1 MHQSYGRHLLF
12 GELFTTIQDDLFFV
26 KTLPGIFQM
35 TGFRLAYLYKV
46 IHTNESL
53 VLLHN
58 LFTHLFCFF
67 KGTAVLTYQSNM
79 TKYYADSPVF
89 YRNRQSDANYMICH
103 SCFSPYR
110 LSNYHQ
116 LTYKSFFALCM
127 KTSKIDYIILRENT
141 FLAFPID
148 CGLPIHQ

>member
-1 MHQSYGRHLLF
+1 MPLISARKLWNSWHSCWKFRFFRKLQTNVSVHQSYARHLLF

-79 TKYYADSPVF
+79 TKYYTDSPVF
-89 YRNRQSDANYMICH
+89 YRRNRHLRQSDPNYMICQ
-103 SCFSPYR
+103 SCFSPYH
-110 LSNYHQ
+110 YP
-116 LTYKSFFALCM
+116 
-127 KTSKIDYIILRENT
+127 IITN
-141 FLAFPID
+141 
-148 CGLPIHQ
+148 

>member
-1 MHQSYGRHLLF
+1 
-12 GELFTTIQDDLFFV
+12 
-26 KTLPGIFQM
+26 M

-89 YRNRQSDANYMICH
+89 YRNRKSDPNYRIFH
-103 SCFSPYR
+103 SCS
-110 LSNYHQ
+110 L
-116 LTYKSFFALCM
+116 LT
-127 KTSKIDYIILRENT
+127 DYPIITN
-141 FLAFPID
+141 
-148 CGLPIHQ
+148 